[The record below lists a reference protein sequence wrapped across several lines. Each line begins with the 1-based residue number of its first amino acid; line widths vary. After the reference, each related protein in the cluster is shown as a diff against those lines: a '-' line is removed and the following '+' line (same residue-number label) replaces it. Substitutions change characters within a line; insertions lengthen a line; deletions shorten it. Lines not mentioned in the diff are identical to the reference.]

1 MQLNAP
7 FRLIAPPDV
16 APPSPDVVA
25 QPILTFETLIEPQEV
40 IWVPTDPNNPS
51 TVLELKLR
59 QDFPGYNLNTL
70 RKLFLQYLTIDRDPA
85 KSYRVAVQMAYDT
98 ELACVTRGFAPP
110 VDLVL
115 SVVVDTR
122 RRYLD
127 IDNDLKTTRFLFG
140 AAIQEA
146 VAAKLLTPPYATLI
160 QGRMQSS
167 FVKTRVNAVATLLVI
182 VAAQQVFNV

>member
-25 QPILTFETLIEPQEV
+25 QPIVTFETLIQPQEV
-40 IWVPTDPNNPS
+40 VWVPTDPNNPS

-70 RKLFLQYLTIDRDPA
+70 RKLFLQYLTSDRDPI

-110 VDLVL
+110 VVLVL
-115 SVVVDTR
+115 SVVIDTR

-127 IDNDLKTTRFLFG
+127 VDNDLKTARFLFTV
-140 AAIQEA
+140 AIQEA
-146 VAAKLLTPPYATLI
+146 LAAKLLTPPYATLI
-160 QGRMQSS
+160 QSRLQSP
-167 FVKTRVNAVATLLVI
+167 FVKTRINALATLLVV

>member
-7 FRLIAPPDV
+7 FRLIASPDV
-16 APPSPDVVA
+16 APPSPDVIA
-25 QPILTFETLIEPQEV
+25 QPIVTFETLIQPQEV
-40 IWVPTDPNNPS
+40 VWVPTDPNNPS

-70 RKLFLQYLTIDRDPA
+70 RKLFLQYLTSDRDPI

-98 ELACVTRGFAPP
+98 ELACVMRGFAPP
-110 VDLVL
+110 VALVL

-127 IDNDLKTTRFLFG
+127 VDNDLKTTRFLFG
-140 AAIQEA
+140 AAVQEA

-160 QGRMQSS
+160 QGRMQSV

>member
-16 APPSPDVVA
+16 VPPTPDLIV
-25 QPILTFETLIEPQEV
+25 QPVTTFETLIEPQEV
-40 IWVPTDPNNPS
+40 IWIPTDPNNPS

-70 RKLFLQYLTIDRDPA
+70 RKLFLQFLTTDRDPY

-98 ELACVTRGFAPP
+98 ELACVTRGYTPP
-110 VDLVL
+110 TDLVL

-127 IDNDLKTTRFLFG
+127 IDNDLSPLD
-140 AAIQEA
+140 
-146 VAAKLLTPPYATLI
+146 
-160 QGRMQSS
+160 SS
-167 FVKTRVNAVATLLVI
+167 SMLQCKKC
-182 VAAQQVFNV
+182 